1 MIEEPE
7 DLEKNEFNDEYAL
20 IKIASKYYLLKIKSN
35 SINEKIVTI
44 TLEDNTKLT
53 VSLENIIIMNKES
66 EIINEILENS
76 NETYTTYKGNYEK
89 PLVKKLSKDNPFKL
103 IKGNKNE

>member
-35 SINEKIVTI
+35 SINEKIVT
-44 TLEDNTKLT
+44 
-53 VSLENIIIMNKES
+53 
-66 EIINEILENS
+66 
-76 NETYTTYKGNYEK
+76 
-89 PLVKKLSKDNPFKL
+89 KKIDTSDYL
-103 IKGNKNE
+103 

>member
-7 DLEKNEFNDEYAL
+7 DLEENEFNDEYAL
-20 IKIASKYYLLKIKSN
+20 IKIASKYYLLKIKNN

-53 VSLENIIIMNKES
+53 IGLENIIIMNNES

-76 NETYTTYKGNYEK
+76 NETYTIYKGNYEK

-103 IKGNKNE
+103 IKGSKNE